1 MLRIEAITKNSKDFP
16 MVEALYTSAFPQAEQ
31 APMPYLLQRTKKDY
45 VEFHAYYDDETFLG
59 FTYSMTQENLT
70 FIMYLA
76 IDASQRAKGYGSQI
90 LSQIRE
96 AYPNNRIILNI
107 EAEDETADNNAER
120 KKRKQF
126 YMRNGYSSAGV
137 FLKIMGVT
145 YELLVCSGDC
155 TAKEFLRLNKKFMG
169 SLLFLFFKPKL
180 VNHSP

>member
-1 MLRIEAITKNSKDFP
+1 
-16 MVEALYTSAFPQAEQ
+16 
-31 APMPYLLQRTKKDY
+31 
-45 VEFHAYYDDETFLG
+45 
-59 FTYSMTQENLT
+59 
-70 FIMYLA
+70 MYLA